1 MQPYTLLIEIIP
13 NQISALNYKDILET
27 MPAQKLQIIN
37 FLMQLPLIEI
47 NPTGNWYPRT
57 T

>member
-13 NQISALNYKDILET
+13 NQISALNYEDILET

-47 NPTGNWYPRT
+47 NPTGNWCPRT